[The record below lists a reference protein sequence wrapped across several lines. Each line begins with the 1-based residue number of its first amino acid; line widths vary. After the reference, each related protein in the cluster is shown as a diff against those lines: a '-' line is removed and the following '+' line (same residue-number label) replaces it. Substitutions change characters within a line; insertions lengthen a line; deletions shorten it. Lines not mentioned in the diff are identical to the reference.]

1 MWIKKKEYKR
11 LKTNAEFW
19 EKEYNAISERKVATI
34 EALVNSLKDA
44 GITIDNLN
52 KQVESL
58 KAVEEELQE
67 YKQKYIDEVQKRL
80 ELAKLLEN
88 NT

>member
-19 EKEYNAISERKVATI
+19 EKEYNAISERKAVTI

-67 YKQKYIDEVQKRL
+67 YKQKYVDEVQKRL